1 MFLVRLSIIQQL
13 STNQHER
20 LAVETPRGERIEIRA
35 LYSTRHRE
43 QQSVQP
49 QLPLFQHCSIQAK
62 MQKISCEHGY
72 IGYTDMLPTCQ
83 FLLWC
88 SLIPTQAPHFLTE
101 QFLLSP
107 KVEVTPPPPPSWL
120 GNTLKICVSGAVE
133 NLRISIF
140 LTFVHTVCLLH
151 ICAIH
156 AISSIC
162 FWVSP
167 PSQPLTILSQLW
179 CNVYWL
185 LLPIHVVFYHSLR
198 LAPRCPASTL

>member
-1 MFLVRLSIIQQL
+1 MKITVIIYTGKGNFLGGKIHCYMLTLPFVEFQSHFGTFLARLSIIQQL

-49 QLPLFQHCSIQAK
+49 QLLLFQHCSIQAK
-62 MQKISCEHGY
+62 MQKISCKHGY

-88 SLIPTQAPHFLTE
+88 SLIPTQAPHFLME

-107 KVEVTPPPPPSWL
+107 KVEVTPPHPP
-120 GNTLKICVSGAVE
+120 I
-133 NLRISIF
+133 
-140 LTFVHTVCLLH
+140 LTWEY
-151 ICAIH
+151 
-156 AISSIC
+156 S
-162 FWVSP
+162 
-167 PSQPLTILSQLW
+167 
-179 CNVYWL
+179 
-185 LLPIHVVFYHSLR
+185 
-198 LAPRCPASTL
+198 